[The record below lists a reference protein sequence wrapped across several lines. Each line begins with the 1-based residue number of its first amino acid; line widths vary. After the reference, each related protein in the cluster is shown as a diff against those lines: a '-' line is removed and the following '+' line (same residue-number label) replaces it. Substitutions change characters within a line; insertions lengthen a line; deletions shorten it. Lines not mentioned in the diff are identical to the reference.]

1 MDDRLDR
8 KDAVFHI
15 FHIFMLPH
23 NVGALAMSEGR
34 NGMQLPLVPALIKMG
49 ERKNKIKHSG
59 DRMKIK
65 ETFEADVS

>member
-8 KDAVFHI
+8 KDAVFHV
-15 FHIFMLPH
+15 FHIFIQPH
-23 NVGALAMSEGR
+23 NVAMLKER
-34 NGMQLPLVPALIKMG
+34 NGIQLPLFRALVKMG

-65 ETFEADVS
+65 ECLKQM